1 MNRYKWL
8 TCMIMSVF
16 FLGGCSN
23 LGGGIL
29 GKFMEKEK
37 MVVEEAESAEEV
49 TIEETVEG
57 TPNESEI
64 KDITPSLKV
73 TDMYQINNYLSSLA
87 SINFKGYSEDSFDE
101 FELLRLGFSLFNTD
115 YKELVGSEII
125 DGEPY
130 FVYQYDDLNRVIQTF
145 FDYRLSKSA
154 EDPWIYKDNKFYYPE
169 IITGFMP
176 STVPQINKVSDL
188 GNDTYL
194 LEGFIYD
201 VDIHN
206 LDYMYEDYLEPEYLW
221 LNGMGIEKIESQL
234 KVKIQYSKKLD
245 RYVICDYQVSP
256 FDENLAI
263 QLAKEEYGEDDD
275 SIYVADT
282 EVYYDYDG
290 SKYYQVTLKSKSM
303 MQHGGSGTLFSVL
316 VYEDGEII
324 EYY

>member
-1 MNRYKWL
+1 MSRYKWL
-8 TCMIMSVF
+8 MCMTTSI
-16 FLGGCSN
+16 LLLTGCSN

-29 GKFMEKEK
+29 GKLIEKENT
-37 MVVEEAESAEEV
+37 VVEETQAEEELMV
-49 TIEETVEG
+49 EEEEDTM
-57 TPNESEI
+57 NASEI
-64 KDITPSLKV
+64 KDITSSLRA
-73 TDMYQINNYLSSLA
+73 TDIYQINDYLSPLA
-87 SINFKGYSEDSFDE
+87 SINFKGYSEDSVDDS
-101 FELLRLGFSLFNTD
+101 ELLRLGFSLFITD
-115 YKELVGSEII
+115 YKELIGSEML
-125 DGEPY
+125 DGESY
-130 FVYQYDDLNRVIQTF
+130 FVYQYDDFNRAIQTF
-145 FDYRLSKSA
+145 FDYKLSKSA

-194 LEGFIYD
+194 LEGLIYD
-201 VDIHN
+201 VDIYN
-206 LDYMYEDYLEPEYLW
+206 LDYMYGDYLEPKNLW

-245 RYVICDYQVSP
+245 QYVIRHYQITP

-275 SIYVADT
+275 TIYVADT
-282 EVYYDYDG
+282 EEYNDYDG

-303 MQHGGSGTLFSVL
+303 MERGGSGTLFSVL